1 MQNHTEINNRTVL
14 LSEEDLELLNSEEMN
29 EILND
34 NIRSEM
40 NLDSELDMDKT
51 NEPKEEDLDCK
62 INFGF

>member
-1 MQNHTEINNRTVL
+1 
-14 LSEEDLELLNSEEMN
+14 MN